1 MHNIVIFASGSG
13 SNALNLIKH
22 FNKGDF
28 AKVRAVFCNRK
39 QAGVIEKALDNGV
52 DVEVFGKDDFYA
64 SDTVIRKVDALKPDI
79 IVLAGFLWLV
89 PSDFIRHFEGRI
101 INLHP
106 SLLPKYGGKGMFGHH
121 VHEAVLEAGEP
132 ETGISI
138 HLVNEEFDKG
148 EIIYQDKF
156 RIQAGSTV
164 SDIEAQIHEL
174 EHKGL
179 PLAVEK
185 FLSEK
190 KN

>member
-22 FNKGDF
+22 FNKGNF

-148 EIIYQDKF
+148 KIIYQDKF

-185 FLSEK
+185 FLSVK

>member
-22 FNKGDF
+22 FNKGNF